1 MNKYQKKSYLCHPN
15 IVVSMATSAW
25 RTGGCVHVRGHC
37 TIKREEAHALS
48 VLQTINF
55 VHEENDGVN
64 QCVLAR
70 GGCTAPLLFFLEAM
84 NDEIPVRGNK
94 LATATL
100 HETLPAIL
108 LHRSQT
114 SGLAQT
120 TQQIRALKHRIQLHS
135 IG

>member
-1 MNKYQKKSYLCHPN
+1 
-15 IVVSMATSAW
+15 MATAAW

-48 VLQTINF
+48 VLQIRNF
-55 VHEENDGVN
+55 VHDEENDGMN

-70 GGCTAPLLFFLEAM
+70 GGGTAPPLFFLEAM

-120 TQQIRALKHRIQLHS
+120 TQQIRALKHTEYSYTL
-135 IG
+135 